1 MILKALIVDD
11 EKIIV
16 DGIKIL
22 IEKSGYIFETVYTVY
37 STSQAIDILRKEKID
52 ILFSD
57 IKMPA
62 LDGFALIEKAAEYCN
77 PETILITG
85 FAEFEYVQKALN
97 VGVLGYI
104 LKPIEEEQFY
114 DLLKRAVNKVISK
127 NSTDR
132 NADKGDSE
140 SMRQKQ
146 LLEKAICG
154 EGISESDMA
163 YLERKFS
170 KQEPQYML
178 ISFHI
183 SVNAELDVDLNIIID
198 NVKSAAKEY
207 FSGNSDDDM
216 MFFFFCSD
224 NYTKIQCL
232 CVGTINA
239 EWVENVC
246 EQFCREYSFCIPVK
260 ICISISD
267 IRRRVS
273 RELYT
278 HSQEAYYERCL
289 GNAKTVFKYKASSM
303 QMVSGIENDL
313 KVVDIAICN
322 DDLIGLREILNRILS
337 MEYITE
343 SGLNVRTVYFLV
355 ANTVILTFNRL
366 SAAIMTDKV
375 DELLSEKT
383 LRNMESIDEL
393 AEYVYNTVFDV
404 LVQQKQY
411 KGTQMTVMK
420 IINYVDS
427 NFDKDLSVK
436 QLSLQFGFSPN
447 YLSQIFKKATEE
459 NFATYLN
466 KLRIRKACELLQ
478 NSNIKIY
485 EVGRMV
491 GYKDSQ
497 YFYRVFKK
505 YVRQTP
511 IEYRMNNS

>member
-1 MILKALIVDD
+1 MKALIVDD

-16 DGIKIL
+16 DGIKLL
-22 IEKSGYIFETVYTVY
+22 IEKSGYIFESVYTVY
-37 STSQAIDILRKEKID
+37 SASQAIDILREEKID

-62 LDGFALIEKAAEYCN
+62 VDGFALIERAAEYGM

-85 FAEFEYVQKALN
+85 FAEFEYVQKAIN
-97 VGVLGYI
+97 AGVLGYI

-114 DLLKRAVNKVISK
+114 ELLKRAVNKVLSENTTEKKI
-127 NSTDR
+127 
-132 NADKGDSE
+132 DKGDLVSQRRE
-140 SMRQKQ
+140 K
-146 LLEKAICG
+146 LLERAICG

-163 YLERKFS
+163 HLEQDFGIS
-170 KQEPQYML
+170 EPNYML
-178 ISFHI
+178 ITFHLK
-183 SVNAELDVDLNIIID
+183 VDNELGIDLDIVID

-207 FSGNSDDDM
+207 FSKKAEDNVK
-216 MFFFFCSD
+216 FFFFCSD
-224 NYTKIQCL
+224 NAKKIQCL
-232 CVGTINA
+232 CVGVENA
-239 EWVENVC
+239 ERIETIC
-246 EQFCREYSFCIPVK
+246 ERFCREYSFCVPVNM
-260 ICISISD
+260 CISISD
-267 IRRRVS
+267 VRKKLS

-289 GNAKTVFKYKASSM
+289 GNVSSVLKYKASSL

-322 DDLIGLREILNRILS
+322 DDMIGLRAILDRMLS
-337 MEYITE
+337 ADYITE
-343 SGLNVRTVYFLV
+343 SGLTVRAVYFLI

-366 SAAIMTDKV
+366 NAEIMTNTV
-375 DELLSEKT
+375 DELLSEKP
-383 LRNMESIDEL
+383 LKSMESIDEL

-411 KGTQMTVMK
+411 KGTKMTVVK
-420 IINYVDS
+420 IINYVDT

-436 QLSLQFGFSPN
+436 QLSMQFGLTPN

-466 KLRIRKACELLQ
+466 KLRVGKACELLR

-485 EVGRMV
+485 EVCRMV

-505 YVRQTP
+505 YIGQTP
-511 IEYRMNNS
+511 IEYRMNDN